1 MARVQEPMS
10 EVNGNLSDILRRADA
25 YLQSHP
31 EAPTQFDG
39 SSQVNSII
47 RRVSIRRVSGT
58 SVAEIDGLI
67 GELRSLRDYLLK
79 EGLRIQRE
87 LAEYNRL
94 NHGALES
101 TKIIADTLMKM
112 KTGSDSVPRTQ

>member
-47 RRVSIRRVSGT
+47 RRVSGT

-101 TKIIADTLMKM
+101 AKIIADTLMKM